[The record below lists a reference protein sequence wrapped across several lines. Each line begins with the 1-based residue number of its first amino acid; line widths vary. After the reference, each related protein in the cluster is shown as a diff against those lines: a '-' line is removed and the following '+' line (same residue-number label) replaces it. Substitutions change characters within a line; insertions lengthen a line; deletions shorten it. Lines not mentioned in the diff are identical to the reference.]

1 MNEDGE
7 FVMTLKPI
15 ENRCFIE
22 VSQNIH
28 DSSFPVKK
36 KLQELTSQLDLK
48 LNSNSDMQTE
58 IVCNEATKIDSV
70 IENILKNIRSIRKK
84 SGLNFRIT
92 H

>member
-48 LNSNSDMQTE
+48 LNSNSDR
-58 IVCNEATKIDSV
+58 NRN
-70 IENILKNIRSIRKK
+70 IEGDNV
-84 SGLNFRIT
+84 
-92 H
+92 